1 VTFLTNNINYL
12 FFSLL
17 KYIEYAINAFIFIYI
32 ARIVTPEIYGAAANS
47 FLIIT
52 YSGFLLFGINQVV
65 VKWHSKSSYDVVKRF
80 LITYT
85 IGYSLSLVLLI
96 FFLILFISDSD
107 LRFYVAFI
115 ACSKMIAEC
124 FVTILRVRGKML
136 LINSIYLFSSII
148 FLFLFIIYVEN
159 IVQFFYCWA
168 LSSFLG
174 ACYAGTLFFIVEK
187 NYYVSLRR
195 WYCILMVNFRE
206 LIKDGLKFTLI
217 AILGTFYLTID
228 RIFFIHLFHLPKELM
243 GNVQISDNISN
254 VMSLGLTSILFIITP
269 NLISKVYNGS
279 LTAIKFYSKAFY
291 VILGILF
298 FLGISYFPLIY
309 LIKYI
314 LPNYRYIE
322 GLLALYIILK
332 SFNLFLFVPN
342 VIAMA
347 MSKEVVYI
355 RSQLIWILIIII
367 ALALLK
373 FLHIEPIILMYF
385 VPATIL
391 ILTTLMQL
399 SLYFYFKK
407 ATVL

>member
-174 ACYAGTLFFIVEK
+174 AC
-187 NYYVSLRR
+187 
-195 WYCILMVNFRE
+195 
-206 LIKDGLKFTLI
+206 
-217 AILGTFYLTID
+217 
-228 RIFFIHLFHLPKELM
+228 
-243 GNVQISDNISN
+243 
-254 VMSLGLTSILFIITP
+254 
-269 NLISKVYNGS
+269 
-279 LTAIKFYSKAFY
+279 
-291 VILGILF
+291 
-298 FLGISYFPLIY
+298 
-309 LIKYI
+309 
-314 LPNYRYIE
+314 
-322 GLLALYIILK
+322 
-332 SFNLFLFVPN
+332 
-342 VIAMA
+342 
-347 MSKEVVYI
+347 
-355 RSQLIWILIIII
+355 
-367 ALALLK
+367 
-373 FLHIEPIILMYF
+373 
-385 VPATIL
+385 
-391 ILTTLMQL
+391 
-399 SLYFYFKK
+399 
-407 ATVL
+407 